1 MRLEP
6 ILSYS
11 EREAGLTD
19 CDSANSQRLV
29 HGIASV

>member
-1 MRLEP
+1 MRLGL

-11 EREAGLTD
+11 EREAGFTD

-29 HGIASV
+29 H